1 MNSHKEFKMDVIGQP
16 GSNNVDLTNI
26 QKSIDNV
33 SGEVYDL
40 RYDTSTAIANFG
52 NPYIPYNTEIEEY
65 HPQSSSLYYFEF
77 VLKNVAN
84 FDNLFIQIGA
94 NKGMYGT
101 VYINITHDRG
111 FRSIIKEFPRLD
123 DGVLQI
129 FEQIKDSERPLKD
142 VTIKINGDAKEI
154 SNNIQYIKYGQYA
167 KKSLDHTIVISESD
181 YNKDTSISNDALCL
195 LTDD

>member
-40 RYDTSTAIANFG
+40 RQDTSTAIANFG
-52 NPYIPYNTEIEEY
+52 NPYIPYNTEIKEY
-65 HPQSSSLYYFEF
+65 HPQSSSLYGFEF

-142 VTIKINGDAKEI
+142 VTIKINGDANEI

>member
-40 RYDTSTAIANFG
+40 RQDTSTAIANFG

-65 HPQSSSLYYFEF
+65 HPQSSSLYDFEF